1 MKLTDFLIDLGN
13 SVAYYPKLVEVTGG
27 VLPNLF
33 LCQMYYW
40 LGKQKNPYGWIYK
53 TQAEIEKETGLTRKQ
68 QETARK
74 FLKARGLLQEKY
86 TGCPRRLEFWLDKDT
101 LNQRWSAFMNN
112 LELPIAKIT
121 SSWTRRAKKS
131 QDDAD
136 QKPSIM
142 PNSDN
147 IDSTN
152 SAICNALTEQYI
164 LPQSSSTECTDSTGY
179 NAFLGHTVMPSSDNL
194 SIYTKNTSE
203 ITHNAPLASP
213 PAPPTH
219 ESVCEKEELDLATEE
234 IELEEPTPEK
244 PSLEESTPE
253 EPTPQQPTSL
263 SKKSESL
270 QQTDNPSRGSTI
282 AAGSFEKS
290 EQPNKPQLTC
300 PYKTARNVKEL
311 IDAWLTDPTA
321 MSDDCVPLLVRDSIK
336 WNCWVLPW
344 RNGERKL
351 NNLYQNFNP
360 IVVDFLAQE
369 LATKSKRSARQEID
383 HAIAVMNTWEKTKG
397 GWTNLMQRYQ
407 QAVLQTEKQPLPQL
421 HTATT
426 KRPSNTTS
434 TTLEDALAQDHK
446 RRQQEQSIRVSSN
459 EYQHSPQMLEL
470 KAKLQAA
477 ANAPRIPSNTR
488 PSSTNLREVE
498 AQLKLALRA

>member
-1 MKLTDFLIDLGN
+1 MNWLTDQDSFLAWEARSRDTIEVKRCYVDVAGGDLIAGILLSQIIYWHLPDHEGQPRLKIERDGSKWLAKKREDWWKECRVTPKQFDTGIKLLESKNLIVTALYKFGNSPTKHIRIDWENFLELLNLVVQTPSLAPEHIKTQVASGSDEKVNFRKGENGIAEKVKIELPKRLNSNCRKGENDLIDT
-13 SVAYYPKLVEVTGG
+13 E
-27 VLPNLF
+27 
-33 LCQMYYW
+33 
-40 LGKQKNPYGWIYK
+40 
-53 TQAEIEKETGLTRKQ
+53 
-68 QETARK
+68 
-74 FLKARGLLQEKY
+74 
-86 TGCPRRLEFWLDKDT
+86 
-101 LNQRWSAFMNN
+101 
-112 LELPIAKIT
+112 IT
-121 SSWTRRAKKS
+121 SK
-131 QDDAD
+131 
-136 QKPSIM
+136 I
-142 PNSDN
+142 
-147 IDSTN
+147 
-152 SAICNALTEQYI
+152 
-164 LPQSSSTECTDSTGY
+164 
-179 NAFLGHTVMPSSDNL
+179 
-194 SIYTKNTSE
+194 TSE

-213 PAPPTH
+213 PAPPTQ
-219 ESVCEKEELDLATEE
+219 ECVCEKEELDLTTEG
-234 IELEEPTPEK
+234 IEL
-244 PSLEESTPE
+244 E

-263 SKKSESL
+263 SKNSESL

-282 AAGSFEKS
+282 AGESFDKS
-290 EQPNKPQLTC
+290 EQSNKLQLTC

-336 WNCWVLPW
+336 WNRWVLPW

-397 GWTNLMQRYQ
+397 GWTNLMQRYN
-407 QAVLQTEKQPLPQL
+407 QALQIKKQPLPQQ
-421 HTATT
+421 HTALAH
-426 KRPSNTTS
+426 KANNATS
-434 TTLEDALAQDHK
+434 TTLEDALAQDQM
-446 RRQQEQSIRVSSN
+446 RRTLEQSKRVPSN

-477 ANAPRIPSNTR
+477 ANAPKVPSNTR